1 MKISII
7 RKARLDDIASA
18 SGVEVVNGIIYILSD
33 DSSFLYKI
41 KHDLTLLEKISLYQT
56 NVENL
61 EHIAKPDKPD
71 LECIGQFSINGFQ
84 HLLLL
89 GSGSKSPQRDKGFLV
104 KLPTNYSRKH
114 LVWEVDLSRLYAL
127 LRSDERITANGE
139 INIEGLAFSD
149 SKAYLVNRGNVSGI
163 QNVVLSF
170 SKEEFVEYVQGHMDG
185 IPFPA
190 IHSIA
195 LPEISGVMTGFTG
208 VDFYDNQFWF
218 TCSAENTSNAY
229 DDGKVEGSMLG
240 KLQVEERNNGRYN
253 EELIKLEAVTSFI
266 DNGNL
271 FTEKVESVS
280 VYELDQKGHYTA
292 LAVTDNDGGPS
303 TLLLLDIEL

>member
-41 KHDLTLLEKISLYQT
+41 KHDLTVLDKIELYSSNATNPVHIPKPEK
-56 NVENL
+56 V
-61 EHIAKPDKPD
+61 D
-71 LECIGQFSINGFQ
+71 LECIGQFPINGFQ

-104 KLPTNYSRKH
+104 KLPTNYNRKH
-114 LVWEVDLSRLYAL
+114 IVWEVDLSRLYAL
-127 LRSDERITANGE
+127 FRSDERITTNGE

-149 SKAYLVNRGNVSGI
+149 SKAYLVNRGNVSGS

-185 IPFPA
+185 VPFPS
-190 IHSIA
+190 IHPIT
-195 LPEISGVMTGFTG
+195 LPEMNGVPLGFTG
-208 VDFYDNQFWF
+208 ADFYDNHFWI

-240 KLQVEERNNGRYN
+240 NLIVEERNNGRYN
-253 EELIKLEAVTSFI
+253 EEVIKMDSLTAFM
-266 DNGNL
+266 DNEVL
-271 FTEKVESVS
+271 FAEKVESVS
-280 VYELDQKGHYTA
+280 FYELDQKGHYTA
-292 LAVTDNDGGPS
+292 LAVTDNDGGAS
-303 TLLLLDIEL
+303 TILLLDIEL